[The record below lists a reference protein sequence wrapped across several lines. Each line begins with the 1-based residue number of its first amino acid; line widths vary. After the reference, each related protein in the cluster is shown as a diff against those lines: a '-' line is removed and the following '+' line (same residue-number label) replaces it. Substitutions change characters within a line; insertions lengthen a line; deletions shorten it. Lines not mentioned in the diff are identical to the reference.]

1 MRPPRIRVVGHVT
14 AGEGDGAEEAAVA
27 ASFHRRVTRRRDT
40 MGTEGKPAC
49 LVCAVSDEQAPLVNL
64 VYRGE
69 RVWICPQHM
78 PVLIHNTDELAA
90 RLAEVG
96 GQD

>member
-1 MRPPRIRVVGHVT
+1 M
-14 AGEGDGAEEAAVA
+14 GER
-27 ASFHRRVTRRRDT
+27 S
-40 MGTEGKPAC
+40 KPAC
-49 LVCAVSDEQAPLVNL
+49 LVCDVTDEQAPLVRL